1 MIAIIYNP
9 EGESLRGDDPVFI
22 EKDTVVDILKQITSD
37 EELLGTLDSKVIEFF
52 QSRDYL
58 EQDIYCSYDSIGR
71 VAAGL
76 AANVREKGVN
86 PDITLTSCNTL
97 GPMLYRADQ
106 MITGLNQK
114 LNEEKGEVAPQVKDL
129 AEEGVKP

>member
-1 MIAIIYNP
+1 MIAIIYDP
-9 EGESLRGDDPVFI
+9 DGESLRGDDPVFI
-22 EKDTVVDILKQITSD
+22 EKETVVDILKQIASD
-37 EELLGTLDSKVIEFF
+37 EKLLGTLDNKVIEFF

-58 EQDIYCSYDSIGR
+58 EQDIYCSYDSISR

-76 AANVREKGVN
+76 AASVREKGVN

-114 LNEEKGEVAPQVKDL
+114 LNEEKGEDAPQVKDL
-129 AEEGVKP
+129 AEKKVQQ